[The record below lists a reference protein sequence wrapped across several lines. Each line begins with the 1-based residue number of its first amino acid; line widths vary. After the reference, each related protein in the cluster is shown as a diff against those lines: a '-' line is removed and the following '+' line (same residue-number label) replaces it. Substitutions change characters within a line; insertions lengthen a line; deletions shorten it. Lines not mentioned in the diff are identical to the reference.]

1 MNFIGR
7 LIRSPRFFSGI
18 SWGVTLVLVAS
29 LVGFAF
35 WKLTPQQVSAAPAPT
50 PLPTEEGV
58 SASLPALPGLN
69 SGEQAIVR
77 YVTLNTAIDPSV
89 TYKASQYIVQ
99 RGDALF
105 SIAKQFNIKPE
116 SLLWSNPDTLQDNPD
131 NLQPG
136 LTLDVPP
143 TDGVLYKWQ
152 ADDTLDSVASKLK
165 ADPEDILNWPGN
177 NIDLVDPVIT
187 SGAYIMVP
195 GGKRD
200 PIQWIVPVVAR
211 GRSGTSNMAGVTCDG
226 PIGSGGFKWPADN
239 HFLSGYDFSS
249 THLGIDIAAGVGAN
263 VYASDS
269 GVVVTAGWN
278 SGGYGNVVMI
288 DHGNGYQTV
297 YAHLNQIN
305 VSLCSP
311 VTKGQVIAGAGST
324 GNSTG
329 SHLHFEVRLNGGYVN
344 PWSVLE

>member
-1 MNFIGR
+1 MSFIGK
-7 LIRSPRFFSGI
+7 LIKSPRFFAGI
-18 SWGVTLVLVAS
+18 SWGVTVALVVS

-35 WKLTPQQVSAAPAPT
+35 WKLKPQQVAAAPAPT
-50 PLPTEEGV
+50 PLPTAEGV
-58 SASLPALPGLN
+58 SASLPALSDMN
-69 SGEQAIVR
+69 SGVQAIVR

-116 SLLWSNPDTLQDNPD
+116 SLLWSNPDSLQDNPD

-136 LTLDVPP
+136 LTLEVPP
-143 TDGVLYKWQ
+143 TDGVLYIWKPG
-152 ADDTLDSVASKLK
+152 DTLDSVASKFK
-165 ADPEDILNWPGN
+165 AKTEDILNWPGN
-177 NIDLVDPVIT
+177 NIDLVDPEIA
-187 SGAYIMVP
+187 SGASIMVP

-211 GRSGTSNMAGVTCDG
+211 GRSGTSSMAGATCDG
-226 PIGSGGFKWPADN
+226 LFGTGGFIWPADS
-239 HFLSGYDFSS
+239 HYLSGYDFSS
-249 THLGIDIAAGVGAN
+249 THLGIDIAAGLGAN

-278 SGGYGNVVMI
+278 SGGYGNVIMI

-297 YAHLNQIN
+297 YGHLSQIN
-305 VSLCSP
+305 VSLCQS
-311 VTKGQVIAGAGST
+311 VGKGQVIGLAGST